1 MAEAMRTTAAYRV
14 VVGLETARFPD
25 DIDSVKRAMRMRLW
39 QLALFD
45 LLFIGVYVVVLG
57 VPLAALGVAGIA
69 LATTTGG
76 GLGAGAVLVLWALG
90 PFTVVPAWAV
100 ASLAVLRRLGG
111 VLQPGAYPLSS
122 PTGMR
127 WSFHFLLHKVAGN
140 PALKWFLF
148 GGYASRWALLRA
160 LGARL
165 PLQVQASSDAWV
177 MDCGLVQLGEGSLL
191 GARVLLC
198 AHGIEHGKL
207 RLGPIVIG
215 DDTQILEG
223 TLIGPDVQIG
233 AQSTLQPEVKVGYG
247 VKIGS
252 NVRVGAQVVMQ
263 GPGIV
268 VGDNAVIGRG
278 AELGPGVVVEAGAR
292 VPAGAQVRRGSRV
305 AADATTEDSSAAS

>member
-1 MAEAMRTTAAYRV
+1 M
-14 VVGLETARFPD
+14 
-25 DIDSVKRAMRMRLW
+25 
-39 QLALFD
+39 
-45 LLFIGVYVVVLG
+45 
-57 VPLAALGVAGIA
+57 VPV
-69 LATTTGG
+69 
-76 GLGAGAVLVLWALG
+76 
-90 PFTVVPAWAV
+90 WAV
-100 ASLAVLRRLGG
+100 SSLAVLRRLGG
-111 VLQPGAYPLSS
+111 GLEPGAYPLSS

-148 GGYASRWALLRA
+148 GSYIGRWALLRA

-215 DDTQILEG
+215 DDVQLLEG
-223 TLIGPDVQIG
+223 TLLGPDVRIG
-233 AQSTLQPEVKVGYG
+233 AGSTLQPEVKAGYG
-247 VKIGS
+247 VTIGTNVKIG
-252 NVRVGAQVVMQ
+252 AQAVLQ

-268 VGDNAVIGRG
+268 IGDGAVIGRG

-305 AADATTEDSSAAS
+305 AADAAAATMEDSTAAN

>member
-1 MAEAMRTTAAYRV
+1 MGIPYRAAVRV
-14 VVGLETARFPD
+14 ETARIPD
-25 DIDSVKRAMRMRLW
+25 EHGGVQRGMRMRLW

-45 LLFIGVYVVVLG
+45 LLFIGVYVIVIGL
-57 VPLAALGVAGIA
+57 PLAALSAAGIA
-69 LATTTGG
+69 LATTPPGSRLGTG
-76 GLGAGAVLVLWALG
+76 LLLVLWALG
-90 PFTVVPAWAV
+90 PFTIVPAWAV

-215 DDTQILEG
+215 DDAQILEG
-223 TLIGPDVQIG
+223 TLIGPDVHIG
-233 AQSTLQPEVKVGYG
+233 AKSTLQPEVKVGYG

-268 VGDNAVIGRG
+268 VGDHAVIGRG
-278 AELGPGVVVEAGAR
+278 AELGPGVVIEAGAR

-305 AADATTEDSSAAS
+305 AADATTEDSTAAS